1 MAQKQNNSL
10 NDFSGYDPDDLLGR
24 GVKSGKE
31 NFSKK
36 EKQPDSSLNK
46 ENHEENYDDDFL

>member
-1 MAQKQNNSL
+1 MDQKKNYPQNEL
-10 NDFSGYDPDDLLGR
+10 SGYDPDDLLGR

>member
-1 MAQKQNNSL
+1 MAQKQNNPL
-10 NDFSGYDPDDLLGR
+10 IDFSGYDPDDLLGR